1 MTELGR
7 ELNAITRL
15 KEDTMYKKTEKD
27 FETEYADK
35 DIAALHYA
43 HHVKRREK
51 NLLKMQ
57 EQFRVK
63 KIAEL

>member
-51 NLLKMQ
+51 RK
-57 EQFRVK
+57 
-63 KIAEL
+63 

>member
-27 FETEYADK
+27 FELEFPDK

-43 HHVKRREK
+43 HHIKRREK

-63 KIAEL
+63 KI